1 MRRKIQKVIEDNITP
16 AVSAHGG
23 GIELIDVIN
32 SVVYVRMGGGCQ
44 GCGMA
49 SVTLRQGVER
59 MIIEEFP
66 NIEKIVDQT
75 DHSSGDNPYYEPQK

>member
-1 MRRKIQKVIEDNITP
+1 
-16 AVSAHGG
+16 
-23 GIELIDVIN
+23 
-32 SVVYVRMGGGCQ
+32 
-44 GCGMA
+44 MA